1 MLNKYLDLIE
11 ERFKSKEI
19 ERFLDENGFYYIKDV
34 ESLIN
39 TDLSE
44 KEKFIGFWDNL
55 ILDENY
61 INYTYRKRRILRY
74 KYLYGS
80 EIIINKDSSYDSS
93 VTYDIDYVRGQN
105 KLTYAEDGFVYGD
118 VINELIKIDLAFLDC
133 KLKRNK
139 QYIIDIHQFRVEAN
153 FGKPSPTTSGI
164 HQDGLDWIVMHFI
177 KSSNILPVI
186 SEVFSSKNESDVL
199 MSKSMSSFLETI
211 IVSDKSHYHRATP
224 VRQYLMNQPAYRDLL
239 LVTFRQ
245 I

>member
-1 MLNKYLDLIE
+1 MLNKYSDLVE

-19 ERFLDENGFYYIKDV
+19 GKFLDENGFYYIKDV
-34 ESLIN
+34 DSLIN
-39 TDLSE
+39 TTLSE

-55 ILDENY
+55 ILDINY

-74 KYLYGS
+74 KYFYGS
-80 EIIINKDSSYDSS
+80 EIIINKDSNYDSS

-105 KLTYAEDGFVYGD
+105 KLTYAEDGFIYGD

-139 QYIIDIHQFRVEAN
+139 HYIIDIHQFRVEAN
-153 FGKPSPTTSGI
+153 FGKSSPTTSGI

-186 SEVFSSKNESDVL
+186 SEVFSSENESDVL

-224 VRQYLMNQPAYRDLL
+224 VRQHLMNQPAYRDLL